1 MSRWV
6 ALLLAIVGGA
16 MAAYTTIVLVA
27 GGLLGVG
34 WLWVFGDD
42 PWPSWAMTGLHL
54 LIPIG
59 GLVLWVL
66 FGWVIW
72 ARLRSHR
79 RSP

>member
-16 MAAYTTIVLVA
+16 IAAYTTILLVA

-42 PWPSWAMTGLHL
+42 PWPHWAMDGLNL

-59 GLVLWVL
+59 GLILWGL
-66 FGWVIW
+66 FGWLIW
-72 ARLRSHR
+72 VRLRSDR
-79 RSP
+79 RSS

>member
-6 ALLLAIVGGA
+6 ALLLAIVCGA
-16 MAAYTTIVLVA
+16 IAAYTTILLVA

-42 PWPSWAMTGLHL
+42 PWPPWAMTGMHL

-59 GLVLWVL
+59 GLVLWGL
-66 FGWVIW
+66 FGWLIW
-72 ARLRSHR
+72 VRLRSHR
-79 RSP
+79 RSS

>member
-1 MSRWV
+1 VSRWV

-16 MAAYTTIVLVA
+16 IAAYTAILLVA

-34 WLWVFGDD
+34 WLWVFGAD
-42 PWPSWAMTGLHL
+42 PWPPWAMNGLHL

-59 GLVLWVL
+59 GLTLWAL

-72 ARLRSHR
+72 ARLRRHR
-79 RSP
+79 RS

>member
-16 MAAYTTIVLVA
+16 IAAYTTINLVA

-42 PWPSWAMTGLHL
+42 PWPRWAMTGMHMLV
-54 LIPIG
+54 PIG
-59 GLVLWVL
+59 GLILWAL
-66 FGWVIW
+66 FSWIIWV
-72 ARLRSHR
+72 RLRSHR
-79 RSP
+79 QS

>member
-16 MAAYTTIVLVA
+16 IAAYTTILLVA

-34 WLWVFGDD
+34 WLWVFGDN
-42 PWPSWAMTGLHL
+42 PWPHWAMDGLNL

-59 GLVLWVL
+59 GLILWAL
-66 FGWVIW
+66 FGWLIW
-72 ARLRSHR
+72 VRLRSHR
-79 RSP
+79 RSS

>member
-16 MAAYTTIVLVA
+16 IAAYTTILLVA

-42 PWPSWAMTGLHL
+42 PWPLWAMTGMHMLVPL
-54 LIPIG
+54 G
-59 GLVLWVL
+59 GLALWVL
-66 FGWVIW
+66 FGWLIW
-72 ARLRSHR
+72 VRLRSHR
-79 RSP
+79 R

>member
-16 MAAYTTIVLVA
+16 IAAYTTIVLVA

-42 PWPSWAMTGLHL
+42 PWPSWAMTGLHR

-59 GLVLWVL
+59 GLILWAL
-66 FGWVIW
+66 FGWLIW
-72 ARLRSHR
+72 MGLRSHR

>member
-16 MAAYTTIVLVA
+16 IAAYTTIVLVA

-42 PWPSWAMTGLHL
+42 PWPSWAMTGCTC
-54 LIPIG
+54 
-59 GLVLWVL
+59 
-66 FGWVIW
+66 
-72 ARLRSHR
+72 S
-79 RSP
+79 SPSAG